1 MSWTGTSGPAMP
13 EMVAMG
19 IPRGMLEP
27 LLEGEVLYD
36 EPMSRHT
43 SYRIGGPA
51 DVMVC
56 PRSVQG
62 IQAALRIARE
72 YGVPV
77 FILGGGSNL
86 LVRDGGLRGM
96 VLNLYGALKEMRA
109 EGEEVTAG
117 GGAKVTALVNFCAR
131 RGLAGLEP
139 MAGVPGSVGGAVK
152 GNAGA
157 FGATI
162 SDHLAAVRVLE
173 QTGEERVLSREA
185 LRFAYRQSSLTEG
198 EVVVSATFRLRQ
210 DDAAALQQKVAQILA
225 ERKAKQPVEWR
236 SAGSVFKNPPGN
248 FAGRLIEGA
257 GLKGTRV
264 GDAMISP
271 KHGNFFL
278 NLGRATA
285 KDVLALIALA
295 QERVRE
301 QSGVSLE
308 LEVRVVGDP

>member
-1 MSWTGTSGPAMP
+1 MP
-13 EMVAMG
+13 ETVAMG
-19 IPRGMLEP
+19 IPRGVLEQA
-27 LLEGEVLYD
+27 LEGEVLYD

-56 PRSVQG
+56 PRTVEAT
-62 IQAALRIARE
+62 QAALRIARE
-72 YGVPV
+72 HGAPV

-86 LVRDGGLRGM
+86 LVRDGGLRGL
-96 VLNLYGALKEMRA
+96 VLNLYGTLQEMRA
-109 EGEEVTAG
+109 EGEAVTAG

-139 MAGVPGSVGGAVK
+139 MSGVPGTVGGAVK

-157 FGATI
+157 FGVTI
-162 SDHLAAVRVLE
+162 SDHLASVRVLE
-173 QTGEERVLSREA
+173 LTGEERILDREA
-185 LRFAYRQSSLTEG
+185 LRFAYRQSSLTAEQ
-198 EVVVSATFRLRQ
+198 VLVSATFRLRRG
-210 DDAAALQQKVAQILA
+210 DAAALKEKVAQTLA
-225 ERKAKQPVEWR
+225 ERKTKQPVEWR
-236 SAGSVFKNPPGN
+236 SAGSVFKNPPGD

-285 KDVLALIALA
+285 RDVLALIALA
-295 QERVRE
+295 QERIRE
-301 QSGVSLE
+301 RTGVSLE

>member
-1 MSWTGTSGPAMP
+1 MP
-13 EMVAMG
+13 RTVTMG
-19 IPRGMLEP
+19 IPRGALEQA
-27 LLEGEVLYD
+27 LEGEVLYE

-43 SYRIGGPA
+43 SYKIGGPA
-51 DVMVC
+51 DVMIC
-56 PRSVQG
+56 PRSVAD
-62 IQAALRIARE
+62 IQAAFRIARQH
-72 YGVPV
+72 GVPV
-77 FILGGGSNL
+77 LILGGGSNL

-96 VLNLYGALKEMRA
+96 VLNLYGTLQQMQA

-117 GGAKVTALVNFCAR
+117 GGTKVTALVNFCAR

-139 MAGVPGSVGGAVK
+139 MAGVPGTVGGAVK

-157 FGATI
+157 FGANI
-162 SDHLAAVRVLE
+162 SDHLASVRVLE
-173 QTGEERVLSREA
+173 ATGEDRVLVREA
-185 LRFAYRQSSLTEG
+185 LLFAYRQSSLTEG
-198 EVVVSATFRLRQ
+198 EVLVSATFRLRRG
-210 DDAAALQQKVAQILA
+210 DPEVLKRKVAQILA

-236 SAGSVFKNPPGN
+236 SAGSVFKNPPGD
-248 FAGRLIEGA
+248 FAGRLIEAA

-271 KHGNFFL
+271 KHGNFFV

-301 QSGVSLE
+301 RTGIALE
-308 LEVRVVGDP
+308 PEVRVVGEP

>member
-1 MSWTGTSGPAMP
+1 
-13 EMVAMG
+13 MG
-19 IPRGMLEP
+19 IPRGVLEQA
-27 LLEGEVLYD
+27 LEGEVLYD

-56 PRSVQG
+56 PRTVEAT
-62 IQAALRIARE
+62 QAALRIARE
-72 YGVPV
+72 HGAPV

-86 LVRDGGLRGM
+86 LVRDGGLRGL
-96 VLNLYGALKEMRA
+96 VLNLFGTLQEMRA
-109 EGEEVTAG
+109 EGEAVTAG
-117 GGAKVTALVNFCAR
+117 SGAKVTALVNFCAR

-139 MAGVPGSVGGAVK
+139 MAGVPGTVGGAVK

-157 FGATI
+157 FGVTI
-162 SDHLAAVRVLE
+162 SDHLASVRVLE
-173 QTGEERVLSREA
+173 LTGEERVLKREA
-185 LRFAYRQSSLTEG
+185 LRFAYRQSSLTAEQ
-198 EVVVSATFRLRQ
+198 VLVSATFRLRRG
-210 DDAAALQQKVAQILA
+210 DAAALKQKVAQILA
-225 ERKAKQPVEWR
+225 ERRAKQPVEWR
-236 SAGSVFKNPPGN
+236 SAGSVFKNPPGD

-285 KDVLALIALA
+285 RDVLALIALA

-301 QSGVSLE
+301 RTGVSLE
-308 LEVRVVGDP
+308 LEVR

>member
-1 MSWTGTSGPAMP
+1 MP
-13 EMVAMG
+13 ETMAMG
-19 IPRGMLEP
+19 IPRGVLEP
-27 LLEGEVLYD
+27 VLEGEILYD

-43 SYRIGGPA
+43 SYKIGGPA

-56 PRSVQG
+56 PRSVGG
-62 IQAALRIARE
+62 IQAALRVARE
-72 YGVPV
+72 HRVPV

-86 LVRDGGLRGM
+86 LVRDGGLRGL
-96 VLNLYGALKEMRA
+96 VLNLYGTLKELRA
-109 EGEEVTAG
+109 QGEEVTAG

-162 SDHLAAVRVLE
+162 SDHLAAVRLLE
-173 QTGEERVLSREA
+173 VAGEERVLSRET
-185 LRFAYRQSSLTEG
+185 LHFAYRQSSLTEG
-198 EVVVSATFRLRQ
+198 EVVLSATFGLRRA
-210 DDAAALQQKVAQILA
+210 DPTALQEKVARILE

-236 SAGSVFKNPPGN
+236 SAGSVFKNPPGD
-248 FAGRLIEGA
+248 FAGRLVEQA
-257 GLKGTRV
+257 GLKGTRL

-301 QSGVSLE
+301 RTSVSLE
-308 LEVRVVGDP
+308 LEVRVVGEP

>member
-1 MSWTGTSGPAMP
+1 M
-13 EMVAMG
+13 AMG
-19 IPRGMLEP
+19 IPRGVLEP

-43 SYRIGGPA
+43 SYKIGGPA

-56 PRSVQG
+56 PRSAEG
-62 IQAALRIARE
+62 IQASLRVARE
-72 YGVPV
+72 HRVPV

-86 LVRDGGLRGM
+86 LVRDGGLRGL
-96 VLNLYGALKEMRA
+96 VLNLYGTLKELRA
-109 EGEEVTAG
+109 QAEEVTAG

-162 SDHLAAVRVLE
+162 SDHLAAVRLLE
-173 QTGEERVLSREA
+173 VTGEERVLSREA

-198 EVVVSATFRLRQ
+198 EVVLSATFGLRRA
-210 DDAAALQQKVAQILA
+210 DPAALQEKVARILE

-236 SAGSVFKNPPGN
+236 SAGSVFKNPPGD
-248 FAGRLIEGA
+248 FAGRLIEQA

-285 KDVLALIALA
+285 RDVLALVALA

-301 QSGVSLE
+301 RTGVSLE
-308 LEVRVVGDP
+308 LEVRVVGEP

>member
-1 MSWTGTSGPAMP
+1 
-13 EMVAMG
+13 
-19 IPRGMLEP
+19 
-27 LLEGEVLYD
+27 
-36 EPMSRHT
+36 
-43 SYRIGGPA
+43 
-51 DVMVC
+51 
-56 PRSVQG
+56 VQG

-198 EVVVSATFRLRQ
+198 DVVVSATFRLRQ
-210 DDAAALQQKVAQILA
+210 DDAAALQQKVVQILA

>member
-1 MSWTGTSGPAMP
+1 
-13 EMVAMG
+13 MG
-19 IPRGMLEP
+19 IPRGVLEEA
-27 LLEGEVLYD
+27 LEGEVLYA

-56 PRSVQG
+56 PRSVEG

-72 YGVPV
+72 HGAPV

-86 LVRDGGLRGM
+86 LIRDGGLRGL
-96 VLNLYGALKEMRA
+96 VLNLFGTLQELRA
-109 EGEEVTAG
+109 EGEAVTAG
-117 GGAKVTALVNFCAR
+117 GGAKFTALVNFCAR

-139 MAGVPGSVGGAVK
+139 MAGVPGTVGGAVK

-157 FGATI
+157 FGVSI
-162 SDHLAAVRVLE
+162 SDHLVSVRVLE
-173 QTGEERVLSREA
+173 LTGEERVLDREA
-185 LRFAYRQSSLTEG
+185 LRFAYRQSSLTAEQ
-198 EVVVSATFRLRQ
+198 VLVSATFRLRRG
-210 DDAAALQQKVAQILA
+210 DAAALKRKVAEILA

-236 SAGSVFKNPPGN
+236 SAGSVFKNPPGD

-285 KDVLALIALA
+285 RDVLALIALA

-301 QSGVSLE
+301 RTGVSLE

>member
-1 MSWTGTSGPAMP
+1 
-13 EMVAMG
+13 V
-19 IPRGMLEP
+19 
-27 LLEGEVLYD
+27 VL
-36 EPMSRHT
+36 
-43 SYRIGGPA
+43 
-51 DVMVC
+51 
-56 PRSVQG
+56 
-62 IQAALRIARE
+62 
-72 YGVPV
+72 
-77 FILGGGSNL
+77 
-86 LVRDGGLRGM
+86 
-96 VLNLYGALKEMRA
+96 
-109 EGEEVTAG
+109 
-117 GGAKVTALVNFCAR
+117 
-131 RGLAGLEP
+131 
-139 MAGVPGSVGGAVK
+139 
-152 GNAGA
+152 
-157 FGATI
+157 
-162 SDHLAAVRVLE
+162 
-173 QTGEERVLSREA
+173 
-185 LRFAYRQSSLTEG
+185 
-198 EVVVSATFRLRQ
+198 SATFGLLRA
-210 DDAAALQQKVAQILA
+210 DPTALQEKVARILE

>member
-1 MSWTGTSGPAMP
+1 MP
-13 EMVAMG
+13 DVVAMG
-19 IPRGMLEP
+19 IPRGVLEQA
-27 LLEGEVLYD
+27 LEGEVLYD

-56 PRSVQG
+56 SRSVQG

-96 VLNLYGALKEMRA
+96 VLNLYGVLKEMRA

-139 MAGVPGSVGGAVK
+139 MAGVPGSVGGALK

-198 EVVVSATFRLRQ
+198 DVVVSATFRLRQ
-210 DDAAALQQKVAQILA
+210 DDAAALQQKVVQILA

>member
-1 MSWTGTSGPAMP
+1 
-13 EMVAMG
+13 MG
-19 IPRGMLEP
+19 IPRGVLEQA
-27 LLEGEVLYD
+27 LEGEVLYD

-56 PRSVQG
+56 PRTVRG
-62 IQAALRIARE
+62 IQTALRVARK
-72 YGVPV
+72 YGAPV

-86 LVRDGGLRGM
+86 LVRDGGLRGL
-96 VLNLYGALKEMRA
+96 VLNLYGSLKEIRA
-109 EGEEVTAG
+109 EGEAVTAG
-117 GGAKVTALVNFCAR
+117 AGAKVTALVNFCAR

-173 QTGEERVLSREA
+173 LTGEERVLNREA

-198 EVVVSATFRLRQ
+198 EVLVSATFRLRRA
-210 DDAAALQQKVAQILA
+210 DAAALQQKVAQILA

-236 SAGSVFKNPPGN
+236 SAGSVFKNPPGE

-301 QSGVSLE
+301 RTGVSLE
-308 LEVRVVGDP
+308 LEVRVVGEP

>member
-1 MSWTGTSGPAMP
+1 MPAT
-13 EMVAMG
+13 VAMG
-19 IPRGMLEP
+19 IPHGVLEQV
-27 LLEGEVLYD
+27 LDGEVLYD

-62 IQAALRIARE
+62 IQAALRIARQ
-72 YGVPV
+72 YGASV
-77 FILGGGSNL
+77 FVLGGGSNL

-96 VLNLYGALKEMRA
+96 VLNLYGTLKGIRA
-109 EGEEVTAG
+109 EGEEVTAEA
-117 GGAKVTALVNFCAR
+117 GAKVTALVNFCAR

-162 SDHLAAVRVLE
+162 SDHLTSVRVLE
-173 QTGEERVLSREA
+173 LTGEERVLTREV

-198 EVVVSATFRLRQ
+198 EVLVSATFRLRRHN
-210 DDAAALQQKVAQILA
+210 AAALQRRVAQILE
-225 ERKAKQPVEWR
+225 ERKARQPVEWR
-236 SAGSVFKNPPGN
+236 SAGSVFKNPPGD

-257 GLKGTRV
+257 GLKGARV

-278 NLGRATA
+278 NLGQATA
-285 KDVLALIALA
+285 RDVLALIALA

-301 QSGVSLE
+301 RTGVSLE
-308 LEVRVVGDP
+308 LEVRVVGEP

>member
-1 MSWTGTSGPAMP
+1 
-13 EMVAMG
+13 MG
-19 IPRGMLEP
+19 IPRGALEQA
-27 LLEGEVLYD
+27 LEGEVLYD

-56 PRSVQG
+56 PRAVEG

-72 YGVPV
+72 HGAPV

-86 LVRDGGLRGM
+86 LVRDGGLRGL
-96 VLNLYGALKEMRA
+96 VLNLYGTLQEMRA
-109 EGEEVTAG
+109 EGEAVTAG

-139 MAGVPGSVGGAVK
+139 MAGVPGTVGGAVK

-157 FGATI
+157 FGVTI
-162 SDHLAAVRVLE
+162 SDHLASVRVLE
-173 QTGEERVLSREA
+173 LTGEERILDREA
-185 LRFAYRQSSLTEG
+185 LRFAYRQSSLTPEQ
-198 EVVVSATFRLRQ
+198 VLVSATFRLRRG
-210 DDAAALQQKVAQILA
+210 DAAALKEKVAQILA
-225 ERKAKQPVEWR
+225 ERKTKQPVEWR
-236 SAGSVFKNPPGN
+236 SAGSVFKNPPGD

-285 KDVLALIALA
+285 RDVLALIALA
-295 QERVRE
+295 QERIRE
-301 QSGVSLE
+301 RTGVSLE

>member
-1 MSWTGTSGPAMP
+1 MSWAGTSGPAMP

-56 PRSVQG
+56 PRTVRG
-62 IQAALRIARE
+62 IQTALRVARKC
-72 YGVPV
+72 GAPV

-86 LVRDGGLRGM
+86 LVRDGGLRGL
-96 VLNLYGALKEMRA
+96 VLNLYGSLKEIRA
-109 EGEEVTAG
+109 EGEAVTAG
-117 GGAKVTALVNFCAR
+117 AGAKVTALVNFCAR

-173 QTGEERVLSREA
+173 LTGEERVLNREA

-198 EVVVSATFRLRQ
+198 EVLVSATFRLRRA
-210 DDAAALQQKVAQILA
+210 DAAALQQKVAQILA

-236 SAGSVFKNPPGN
+236 SAGSVFKNPPGE

-301 QSGVSLE
+301 RTGVSLE
-308 LEVRVVGDP
+308 LEVRVVGEP

>member
-1 MSWTGTSGPAMP
+1 MP
-13 EMVAMG
+13 ETVAMG

-27 LLEGEVLYD
+27 VLEGEILYD

-43 SYRIGGPA
+43 SYKIGGPA

-56 PRSVQG
+56 PRSVEG
-62 IQAALRIARE
+62 IQAALRVARE
-72 YGVPV
+72 HRVPV

-86 LVRDGGLRGM
+86 LVRDGGLRGL
-96 VLNLYGALKEMRA
+96 VLNLYGTLKELRA
-109 EGEEVTAG
+109 QGEEVTAG

-162 SDHLAAVRVLE
+162 SDHLAAVRLLE
-173 QTGEERVLSREA
+173 VAGEERVLSREA
-185 LRFAYRQSSLTEG
+185 LHFAYRQSSLTEG
-198 EVVVSATFRLRQ
+198 EVVLSATFGLLRA
-210 DDAAALQQKVAQILA
+210 DPTALQEKVARILE

-236 SAGSVFKNPPGN
+236 SAGSVFKNPPGD
-248 FAGRLIEGA
+248 FAGRLVEQA
-257 GLKGTRV
+257 GLKGTRL

-301 QSGVSLE
+301 RTGVSLE
-308 LEVRVVGDP
+308 LEVRVVGQP

>member
-1 MSWTGTSGPAMP
+1 
-13 EMVAMG
+13 MG
-19 IPRGMLEP
+19 IPRGVLEQA
-27 LLEGEVLYD
+27 LEGEVLYD

-56 PRSVQG
+56 PRTMEAT
-62 IQAALRIARE
+62 QAALRIARE
-72 YGVPV
+72 HGAPV

-86 LVRDGGLRGM
+86 LVRDGGLRGL
-96 VLNLYGALKEMRA
+96 VLNLYGTLQEMRA
-109 EGEEVTAG
+109 EGEAVTAG

-162 SDHLAAVRVLE
+162 SDHLVSVRVLE
-173 QTGEERVLSREA
+173 LTGEERVLNREV
-185 LRFAYRQSSLTEG
+185 LRFAYRQSSLTAEQ
-198 EVVVSATFRLRQ
+198 VLVSATFRLRRG
-210 DDAAALQQKVAQILA
+210 DAAALKQKVAQILA

-236 SAGSVFKNPPGN
+236 SAGSVFKNPPGD

-285 KDVLALIALA
+285 RDVLALIALA

-301 QSGVSLE
+301 RTGVSLE

>member
-1 MSWTGTSGPAMP
+1 
-13 EMVAMG
+13 MG

-43 SYRIGGPA
+43 SYKIGGPA

-56 PRSVQG
+56 PRSVEG
-62 IQAALRIARE
+62 IQAALRVARE
-72 YGVPV
+72 HQVPV

-86 LVRDGGLRGM
+86 LVRDGGLRGL
-96 VLNLYGALKEMRA
+96 VLNLYGTLKELRA
-109 EGEEVTAG
+109 QEEQVTAG

-162 SDHLAAVRVLE
+162 SDHLAAVRLLE
-173 QTGEERVLSREA
+173 VTGEERVLSREA
-185 LRFAYRQSSLTEG
+185 LHFAYRQSSLTEG
-198 EVVVSATFRLRQ
+198 EVVLSATFALRRA
-210 DDAAALQQKVAQILA
+210 DPAVLQEKVARILE

-236 SAGSVFKNPPGN
+236 SAGSVFKNPPGD
-248 FAGRLIEGA
+248 FAGRLVEQA
-257 GLKGTRV
+257 GLKGTRL

-285 KDVLALIALA
+285 KDVLALFALA

-301 QSGVSLE
+301 RTGVSLE
-308 LEVRVVGDP
+308 LEVRVVGEP

>member
-1 MSWTGTSGPAMP
+1 
-13 EMVAMG
+13 MG
-19 IPRGMLEP
+19 IPRGVLEQA
-27 LLEGEVLYD
+27 LEGEVLYD

-56 PRSVQG
+56 PRTVRG
-62 IQAALRIARE
+62 IQTALRVARK
-72 YGVPV
+72 YGAPV

-86 LVRDGGLRGM
+86 LVRDGGLRGL
-96 VLNLYGALKEMRA
+96 VLNLYGSLKEIRA
-109 EGEEVTAG
+109 EGEAVTAEA
-117 GGAKVTALVNFCAR
+117 GAKVTALVNFCAR

-173 QTGEERVLSREA
+173 LTGEERVLNREA

-198 EVVVSATFRLRQ
+198 EVLVSATFRLRRA
-210 DDAAALQQKVAQILA
+210 DAAALQQKVAQILA

-236 SAGSVFKNPPGN
+236 SAGSVFKNPPGE

-301 QSGVSLE
+301 RTGVSLE
-308 LEVRVVGDP
+308 LEVRVVGEP